1 MFSSHFHLN
10 LNFMEKFDDNFDL
23 CGIVIAKMKLL
34 KHVDVNLKPQF
45 LIESGYYVVPSLE
58 WF

>member
-34 KHVDVNLKPQF
+34 KNVDVNLKPQF
-45 LIESGYYVVPSLE
+45 LIESGYYVVQGVSH
-58 WF
+58 

>member
-1 MFSSHFHLN
+1 
-10 LNFMEKFDDNFDL
+10 MEKFDDNFDL